1 MRAEFGVRV
10 SCFSAAP
17 LPDSALF
24 GELVPIYAPINVQVH
39 AYMRVSLRAVA
50 VYFCTILT
58 TAGIAPHFHI
68 S

>member
-1 MRAEFGVRV
+1 MRAEYGVRA

-17 LPDSALF
+17 LPDIALF
-24 GELVPIYAPINVQVH
+24 GELVPIYARTNVEVH
-39 AYMRVSLRAVA
+39 AYVRVSLLAVS

-58 TAGIAPHFHI
+58 TAGIRPHFHI